1 MVGEQMAKAGPA
13 VTSPF
18 LQMGQASMAAN
29 ETIQANQR
37 YSHSQPALPRTD
49 EDVRSALSQLPRYR
63 VMLHNDDVNSMDHV
77 VFALIRVIPRLTT
90 EEAVRVMLEAHTSGV
105 AQVII
110 CPKETAE
117 FYRDGLERY
126 GLTST
131 IEPA

>member
-1 MVGEQMAKAGPA
+1 MMRTGPR

-18 LQMGQASMAAN
+18 LQIRYADMATN
-29 ETIQANQR
+29 THPQGNR
-37 YSHSQPALPRTD
+37 TLGHSRPALPRTD
-49 EDVRSALSQLPRYR
+49 EDVRSALRQLPRYR
-63 VMLHNDDVNSMDHV
+63 VMLHNDDINSMEHV
-77 VFALIRVIPRLTT
+77 VFALTRVIHRLTT

-126 GLTST
+126 RLTST

>member
-1 MVGEQMAKAGPA
+1 MPA
-13 VTSPF
+13 IVLPRSNRTF
-18 LQMGQASMAAN
+18 GH
-29 ETIQANQR
+29 T
-37 YSHSQPALPRTD
+37 QPAPPRTD
-49 EDVRSALSQLPRYR
+49 EDVRSALRQLPRYR
-63 VMLHNDDVNSMDHV
+63 VLLHNDDVNAMDHV
-77 VFALIRVIPRLTT
+77 VFALTRVIPQLTT
-90 EEAVRVMLEAHTSGV
+90 EDATRVMLEAHLHGV